1 MKCTQ
6 CDDNEVEAPKSKFDR
21 CTACRREEV
30 VRLLAYVEE
39 YRGGYLTEISW
50 GEDLGIFFPELKD
63 ILDRYEALE
72 SHMKLKV
79 KEVVDKNY

>member
-6 CDDNEVEAPKSKFDR
+6 CDNKVEKPKNKFDI
-21 CTACRREEV
+21 CTACRKGEV
-30 VRLLAYVEE
+30 VRQLGYIED
-39 YRGGYLTEISW
+39 YRGGYLPAISW

-63 ILDRYEALE
+63 ILDRYEALG